1 MQKLH
6 SRTIES
12 IDADA
17 LVECTGHEIL
27 FRGAVGFYLY
37 LIDSPAGAAHE
48 RVTFLEAREALL
60 WLNDS
65 EPSPCWAAG
74 FAEVSGGSSGI

>member
-1 MQKLH
+1 MQMLH
-6 SRTIES
+6 SRSIDS

-27 FRGAVGFYLY
+27 FRSAGGFYLY
-37 LIDSPAGAAHE
+37 LTDGCPVGAAHE

-65 EPSPCWAAG
+65 DPSPCWAAWIC
-74 FAEVSGGSSGI
+74 GG